1 MLTEPFLGDLRAGDF
16 AFDDPL
22 VLLAVS
28 DLLPPEVARATP
40 IKMRNRIN
48 EAAAIATT
56 ALSWTQSIIIVL
68 FGVE

>member
-22 VLLAVS
+22 VAVA
-28 DLLPPEVARATP
+28 DLLPPLVARATP

>member
-40 IKMRNRIN
+40 IRMRKSIS

-56 ALSWTQSIIIVL
+56 ALSWTQAMIMI
-68 FGVE
+68 F

>member
-22 VLLAVS
+22 VLAVS

-40 IKMRNRIN
+40 IRMRKSIS

-56 ALSWTQSIIIVL
+56 ALSWTQAMIMI
-68 FGVE
+68 F